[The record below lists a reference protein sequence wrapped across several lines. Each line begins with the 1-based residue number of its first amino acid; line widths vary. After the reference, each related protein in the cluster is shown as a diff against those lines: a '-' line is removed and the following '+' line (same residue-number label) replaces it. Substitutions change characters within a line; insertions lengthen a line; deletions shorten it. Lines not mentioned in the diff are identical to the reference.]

1 MVYSK
6 LYVFLHIFLNKYL
19 CKINNIFKTT
29 NTMKEKIFIRVVE
42 QQKGYSVFVAGQ
54 KVTECPSIHDAARY
68 CKEVHEY
75 DLLIRDI
82 VTY

>member
-1 MVYSK
+1 M
-6 LYVFLHIFLNKYL
+6 HIKLNKRK
-19 CKINNIFKTT
+19 CKINNIFKTA
-29 NTMKEKIFIRVVE
+29 NTMKEKNFIKIVE
-42 QQKGYSVFVAGQ
+42 QSEGYGVFVAGQ

-82 VTY
+82 VTD